1 MMTYTQFRDKFKSV
15 EEFRKAFGKLTEE
28 EAKALISAENCAT
41 FIKAQMF
48 STWESARAEYEK
60 RKVPVYDHYQALS
73 LRADEAC
80 VAQKWD
86 EADELSEQAAKYRDE
101 NFSKEDWLRLID
113 SAHTS
118 VAKIGLTKRMNQL
131 FPE

>member
-28 EAKALISAENCAT
+28 EARALISAENCAT

-60 RKVPVYDHYQALS
+60 RKASVYDHYQALS
-73 LRADEAC
+73 SRADEAFY
-80 VAQKWD
+80 VGDFDKYDLLA
-86 EADELSEQAAKYRDE
+86 EQAVKYRDE

-113 SAHTS
+113 SAHTN
-118 VAKIGLTKRMNQL
+118 VAKIGLTKRMNKL

>member
-15 EEFRKAFGKLTEE
+15 EEFRKAFGKLTKE
-28 EAKALISAENCAT
+28 EAKALICAENCAT

-60 RKVPVYDHYQALS
+60 RKVSVYDHYQALNS
-73 LRADEAC
+73 RADDAFY
-80 VAQKWD
+80 VGDFGKYDSLA
-86 EADELSEQAAKYRDE
+86 EQAAKYRDE

-113 SAHTS
+113 SAHTN
-118 VAKIGLTKRMNQL
+118 VAKIGLTKRMNKL

>member
-15 EEFRKAFGKLTEE
+15 EKFRKAFGRLTEE
-28 EAKALISAENCAT
+28 EARALISAENCAT

-60 RKVPVYDHYQALS
+60 RKVSVYDHYQALN
-73 LRADEAC
+73 LRADEAFY
-80 VAQKWD
+80 VGDYDKYDLLA
-86 EADELSEQAAKYRDE
+86 EQAAKYRDE
-101 NFSKEDWLRLID
+101 NFSKEDWEHLIEE
-113 SAHTS
+113 TNNIQ
-118 VAKIGLTKRMNQL
+118 AKIGFTKAMNKL